1 MTRYY
6 KNLAVYLKFDDETML
21 YEAIRNDGDFVSYL
35 KNIITDDYK
44 DIVIRGFSERQG
56 EPSTEEE
63 FNSAKEQVLL
73 KLNN

>member
-6 KNLAVYLKFDDETML
+6 KNLALYLKFDDTTMV
-21 YEAIRNDGDFVSYL
+21 YEAIRYEGDYVSYL

-44 DIVIRGFSERQG
+44 DVVIRGFSERQG

-63 FNSAKEQVLL
+63 FNSVKEQVLL
-73 KLNN
+73 KLNS